1 MEHDQNLRVWMFH
14 ARFPLRVRGMKGVM
28 NARIITPRA
37 PLTSDATVRSPTGTS
52 DLRGGKRVRPMSQ
65 EVRKRF
71 RDYGFH
77 VGQLPSGARASI
89 ADVAGVR
96 VGHRAVVEGDDVR
109 TGVTIVD
116 PGVADLYT
124 GKIPAAVAVG
134 NGAGKVAGF
143 TQVEEFGTLEAP
155 IALTNTLAVGPV
167 MRGVVDLVCA
177 QHPTIGPF
185 DTVNAVVGECNDGIL
200 SDIHRNVVTSVHVR
214 EAYDARTAEVAV
226 GCVGAGTGMRA
237 FAWKGGIGTASRVVT
252 IGAQQHTVGVLV
264 QTNYGGALTILGVP
278 VGVLLG
284 KTDYAGFLPPTHD
297 GSCMVVIATD
307 APVTSRQ
314 LTRMA
319 SRAFLGIGRTGSV
332 MRHPSGDYA
341 IAFSTSRVGLEGS
354 GAIGSCV
361 REEDLTP
368 FFLAVVDGVEE
379 GVDDAMFAATTTRG
393 RSGNVLEQLPIERV
407 LAVLESHGVRR
418 VSA

>member
-1 MEHDQNLRVWMFH
+1 MAN
-14 ARFPLRVRGMKGVM
+14 
-28 NARIITPRA
+28 
-37 PLTSDATVRSPTGTS
+37 S
-52 DLRGGKRVRPMSQ
+52 
-65 EVRKRF
+65 RKRF

-77 VGQLPSGARASI
+77 VGRLPSGQRASI

-96 VGHRAVVEGDDVR
+96 VGHRAIVDGDDIR
-109 TGVTIVD
+109 TGVTVID
-116 PGVADLYT
+116 PGVADLNV
-124 GKIPAAVAVG
+124 GKLPAAVAVG

-143 TQVEEFGTLEAP
+143 TQVDEFGTIDAP

-167 MRGVVDLVCA
+167 VRGIVDLVLA
-177 QHPTIGPF
+177 QNPNLGPF

-200 SDIHRNVVTSVHVR
+200 SDIHRNVVTGDHVR
-214 EAYDARTAEVAV
+214 EAYETRSADVAV
-226 GCVGAGTGMRA
+226 GCVGAGTGTRA
-237 FAWKGGIGTASRVVT
+237 FAWKGGIGTASRIVT
-252 IGAQQHTVGVLV
+252 INGTQHTVGVLV

-278 VGVLLG
+278 IGELLG

-314 LTRMA
+314 LKRMA
-319 SRAFLGIGRTGSV
+319 NRAFLGIGRTGSI

-341 IAFSTSRVGLEGS
+341 IAFSTSRSGLEGS

-379 GVDDAMFAATTTRG
+379 SVNDAMFAAETTRG
-393 RSGNVLEQLPIERV
+393 RSGNVLEALPIERV
-407 LAVLESHGVRR
+407 LAVLAEHGVRR
-418 VSA
+418 EQP